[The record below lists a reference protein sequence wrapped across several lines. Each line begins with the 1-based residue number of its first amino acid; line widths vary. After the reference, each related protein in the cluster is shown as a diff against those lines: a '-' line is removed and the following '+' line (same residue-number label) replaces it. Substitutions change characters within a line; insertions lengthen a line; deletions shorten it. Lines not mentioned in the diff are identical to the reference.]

1 MIIERKTVIKALKT
15 EPLARGYFFE
25 VAAENIKDCKVCAVG
40 GIVRQHLSD
49 AILQAK
55 RCDELSQYCEYVTG
69 YKYDISV
76 DESQQKELIK
86 EGNYLGA
93 LSAFFERQSDS
104 GKVTKKHRES
114 LVNFVKKN
122 FPVKFKIK
130 TPKQVNKLLLIRD

>member
-25 VAAENIKDCKVCAVG
+25 VAAEDIKNCQVCAVG

-55 RCDELSQYCEYVTG
+55 GWDELSTYCEYVTN
-69 YKYDISV
+69 YKYDSSV
-76 DESQQKELIK
+76 DQAEQKQLIK

-122 FPVKFKIK
+122 FPVKFKVK
-130 TPKQVNKLLLIRD
+130 TPKQVDKLL